1 MEESDVYVREE
12 GDRPMEHSP
21 RGRYIRFDIRLG
33 TGAYK
38 SVYKAYDTD
47 QGIDVAW
54 NAIDIGLLPTTEKTR
69 IIQEV
74 QLLQKLEHKNIINFY
89 GSWFSKEKN
98 QVVFI
103 TEIMTS
109 GTLKSYIKRV
119 QFIKWKIIKRW
130 CIQILEGLHYLHSQN
145 PPVIHRDLKCDNI
158 FVNGNTGDLRIG
170 DLGLSTQL
178 AVDKR
183 SKAQSV
189 LGTPEFMAPELYDE
203 SYDEKVDIYAFG
215 MCVLEMVTK
224 EVPYSEC
231 INPAQIYKKVTAGIR
246 PKGLQRVV
254 SQAARDFIELCLS
267 RGNGLVD
274 VTAEYLLDHTFLK
287 AQDDDNDM
295 VECLD
300 EDELERE
307 SKEEQQ
313 RLEKVAE
320 ESFAVEFNM
329 ESGSKVAVSERR
341 KQFPSLSLEPEEM
354 SAASS
359 NSGSAPGS
367 AGSASAPSPDT
378 VAEEKTDGTHRLIQ
392 MPPLGPRRDSI
403 TQPPSP
409 SADATPTPASVPAPA
424 AAVPPPAAAAT
435 ATTALAPAQNPV
447 PSNEAAPTLAHSPSQ
462 PVISEM
468 VTADEPLSSGK
479 KHADS
484 HVDQF
489 LATLP
494 GTESAIQ
501 NTRIN
506 IMGGRGQRL
515 DLENDVTPEY
525 AESPVESPVANG
537 KQTPEHSQSFT
548 GEASVAPVDV
558 PKIEPPNSAPGLLTP
573 SQAPQAQVPSMQLPE
588 RDVQPQANLVR
599 RASIHGTA
607 DVAAAVAAAAA
618 VVESVAPAASLPSP
632 PPPETSQQASN
643 NATARKRVKRHEI
656 KAAKDPDNEHSILLN
671 LRIMIDGKS
680 KEIKFPFN
688 LFADSTHEVACEL
701 AVDVGILEPDLE
713 DIADS
718 IRFLVTEGKINNLS
732 DVQEDVWEE
741 APEPHSFSL
750 KPFPN
755 VSKMSFVHL
764 PPPGSYPQQAYIM
777 GPAGLERTSSVSS
790 TSTASAP
797 TSVLQSVLG
806 TSGVAGASP
815 GTSGVQMSAQERA
828 MPGQQETLSSA
839 GINDPSASLMVLDGS
854 VSAPPLSTSTSTSA
868 LPSFPSSE
876 VGRSPPRPSLPHAGS
891 ESTLTK
897 EALLNIL
904 EMQARGVS
912 MGSLADPSYIQQIH
926 QLEDRLKIAR
936 TSFDERESS
945 LEAQIRSEEEKH
957 QREIERFRKKMEEFD
972 KQRAAIARQQNGG
985 ESAVFSET
993 NGSSTGLDE
1002 SLRMLA
1008 QGESL
1013 ANADALNPSA
1023 MLVEFDNDVGLPVD
1037 GSDEEPSPPHSASA
1051 TVPAPTSVGTE
1062 TVSTSSPV
1070 LVDELIPESY
1080 LQSAA
1085 PLAAVNDATTMA
1097 MTAPTP
1103 AAASKPPT
1111 GQS

>member
-54 NAIDIGLLPTTEKTR
+54 NAIDIGLLPSTEKTR

-203 SYDEKVDIYAFG
+203 SYDEKVDVYAFG

-231 INPAQIYKKVTAGIR
+231 INPAQIYKK
-246 PKGLQRVV
+246 RVV

-274 VTAEYLLDHTFLK
+274 VTAQYLLDHPFLK

-295 VECLD
+295 WN
-300 EDELERE
+300 RE
-307 SKEEQQ
+307 SKQEQQ

-329 ESGSKVAVSERR
+329 ESGSKDGAAVMVSERR

-359 NSGSAPGS
+359 VS
-367 AGSASAPSPDT
+367 GSASAPGSGGS
-378 VAEEKTDGTHRLIQ
+378 VIAAAEEKTAGTHQLVQ
-392 MPPLGPRRDSI
+392 VPPVGEPSRDSI

-409 SADATPTPASVPAPA
+409 STDPAPTEAATPAPA
-424 AAVPPPAAAAT
+424 S
-435 ATTALAPAQNPV
+435 APAQ
-447 PSNEAAPTLAHSPSQ
+447 PSASPSEAASTLTHSPSQ

-479 KHADS
+479 KSADA
-484 HVDQF
+484 HVDRF

-515 DLENDVTPEY
+515 DLENDTMPEY
-525 AESPVESPVANG
+525 AESPADSPVANG
-537 KQTPEHSQSFT
+537 KETPEHSQSFT
-548 GEASVAPVDV
+548 GEPSALPVDLA
-558 PKIEPPNSAPGLLTP
+558 K
-573 SQAPQAQVPSMQLPE
+573 LPE
-588 RDVQPQANLVR
+588 PVVEPQTNLVR
-599 RASIHGTA
+599 RASIHA
-607 DVAAAVAAAAA
+607 PSDPAVATAVAAAAA
-618 VVESVAPAASLPSP
+618 EVAVPVPLTP
-632 PPPETSQQASN
+632 PPQAPLPTASSN
-643 NATARKRVKRHEI
+643 ANATARKRVKRHEI

-671 LRIMIDGKS
+671 LRIIIDGKS

-688 LFADSTHEVACEL
+688 LFADSPHEVACEL

-741 APEPHSFSL
+741 APEPHSFSS

-755 VSKMSFVHL
+755 VSKMSFVHV
-764 PPPGSYPQQAYIM
+764 PPGAYQQQAYMM
-777 GPAGLERTSSVSS
+777 GAAWFRALAECFKYLNFWSAGFGTSGTAASTGQASVPQELVIPGSQES
-790 TSTASAP
+790 PSTAS
-797 TSVLQSVLG
+797 L
-806 TSGVAGASP
+806 
-815 GTSGVQMSAQERA
+815 
-828 MPGQQETLSSA
+828 
-839 GINDPSASLMVLDGS
+839 NDPSSTLMVLDGS
-854 VSAPPLSTSTSTSA
+854 IPLSSSSSIRVRFR
-868 LPSFPSSE
+868 LPSND
-876 VGRSPPRPSLPHAGS
+876 VVRSPPRPGLPHTAS

-897 EALLNIL
+897 EALLSIL
-904 EMQARGVS
+904 EMRARGVS
-912 MGSLADPSYIQQIH
+912 MGSIADPAYVQQIH

-936 TSFDERESS
+936 TSFNEQESS
-945 LEAQIRSEEEKH
+945 LEAAIRSEEEKH
-957 QREIERFRKKMEEFD
+957 QREEFD
-972 KQRAAIARQQNGG
+972 KQRAAIARQQNG
-985 ESAVFSET
+985 ESAVFSDA
-993 NGSSTGLDE
+993 NGSSTALDE
-1002 SLRMLA
+1002 NLRLLS

-1013 ANADALNPSA
+1013 SNANAQNPSA
-1023 MLVEFDNDVGLPVD
+1023 MLVEFDSDVGLPVD
-1037 GSDEEPSPPHSASA
+1037 GSDEEPSPSAS
-1051 TVPAPTSVGTE
+1051 VPTSVTMQVNASTE
-1062 TVSTSSPV
+1062 ATARPPSVPNPVPITGADETWNLSCPLNDVQRLSVSKGRRTYRFARRNTLNDDTIIECPMPTRNLS
-1070 LVDELIPESY
+1070 SY
-1080 LQSAA
+1080 LSGYKLELVVIERSLNFGAEFWRS
-1085 PLAAVNDATTMA
+1085 VVECSVTITESED
-1097 MTAPTP
+1097 
-1103 AAASKPPT
+1103 PPDVFSEVLHLRSIPSHKIALQL
-1111 GQS
+1111 G

>member
-1 MEESDVYVREE
+1 MEESDVYMREE

-54 NAIDIGLLPTTEKTR
+54 NAIDIGLLPSTEKTR

-203 SYDEKVDIYAFG
+203 SYDEKVDVYAFG

-274 VTAEYLLDHTFLK
+274 VTAQYLLDHPFLK

-300 EDELERE
+300 EDALERE

-313 RLEKVAE
+313 RLERVAE

-329 ESGSKVAVSERR
+329 ESGSKDGAVVVVTERR
-341 KQFPSLSLEPEEM
+341 KQFPSLSLEPEDM

-359 NSGSAPGS
+359 ASGSTSAP
-367 AGSASAPSPDT
+367 ASAT
-378 VAEEKTDGTHRLIQ
+378 MT
-392 MPPLGPRRDSI
+392 
-403 TQPPSP
+403 
-409 SADATPTPASVPAPA
+409 
-424 AAVPPPAAAAT
+424 
-435 ATTALAPAQNPV
+435 
-447 PSNEAAPTLAHSPSQ
+447 HSPSQ

-468 VTADEPLSSGK
+468 VVADEPLSSGK
-479 KHADS
+479 KSADA

-506 IMGGRGQRL
+506 IMG
-515 DLENDVTPEY
+515 EY
-525 AESPVESPVANG
+525 AESPVDSPVANG
-537 KQTPEHSQSFT
+537 KETPEHSQSFT
-548 GEASVAPVDV
+548 GEPSALAVDV
-558 PKIEPPNSAPGLLTP
+558 PKVEPPNSAPGLLTP
-573 SQAPQAQVPSMQLPE
+573 SQAPLAPVPSMQLPE
-588 RDVQPQANLVR
+588 PVVEPQTNLVR
-599 RASIHGTA
+599 RASIH
-607 DVAAAVAAAAA
+607 
-618 VVESVAPAASLPSP
+618 APSDPAP
-632 PPPETSQQASN
+632 PPTTPPASSTA
-643 NATARKRVKRHEI
+643 NATARKRVKRHDI

-688 LFADSTHEVACEL
+688 LFADSPHEVACEL

-741 APEPHSFSL
+741 APEPHSFSS

-755 VSKMSFVHL
+755 VSKMSFVHV
-764 PPPGSYPQQAYIM
+764 PPGAYQPQAYMM
-777 GPAGLERTSSVSS
+777 GAAGLERSQSASNVS
-790 TSTASAP
+790 TSAVPAL
-797 TSVLQSVLG
+797 VLQSAPN
-806 TSGVAGASP
+806 TAS
-815 GTSGVQMSAQERA
+815 
-828 MPGQQETLSSA
+828 LK
-839 GINDPSASLMVLDGS
+839 DPSSTLMVLDGS
-854 VSAPPLSTSTSTSA
+854 MPVNSSSSTSA
-868 LPSFPSSE
+868 LPSFPSND
-876 VGRSPPRPSLPHAGS
+876 VARSPPRPGLPHTAS

-912 MGSLADPSYIQQIH
+912 LGSIADPSYVQQIH

-936 TSFDERESS
+936 TSFNEQESS
-945 LEAQIRSEEEKH
+945 LEAAIRSEEEKH
-957 QREIERFRKKMEEFD
+957 QREVERFRKKMEEFD
-972 KQRAAIARQQNGG
+972 KQRAAIARQQNG
-985 ESAVFSET
+985 ESAVLSDA
-993 NGSSTGLDE
+993 NGSSTALDE
-1002 SLRMLA
+1002 NLRLL
-1008 QGESL
+1008 GETTMQ
-1013 ANADALNPSA
+1013 NPST
-1023 MLVEFDNDVGLPVD
+1023 MLVEFDQAVGLPVD
-1037 GSDEEPSPPHSASA
+1037 GSDEEPSPPPSGASVNSEA
-1051 TVPAPTSVGTE
+1051 ASSVP
-1062 TVSTSSPV
+1062 
-1070 LVDELIPESY
+1070 VDELIPASY

-1085 PLAAVNDATTMA
+1085 PSTAATDTTA
-1097 MTAPTP
+1097 MTA
-1103 AAASKPPT
+1103 T
-1111 GQS
+1111 GLS

>member
-1 MEESDVYVREE
+1 MGALERVETAFSELNLGISTLEMEESDVYMREE

-54 NAIDIGLLPTTEKTR
+54 NAIDIGLLPSTEKTR

-203 SYDEKVDIYAFG
+203 SYDEKVDVYAFG

-274 VTAEYLLDHTFLK
+274 VTAQYLLDHPFLK

-300 EDELERE
+300 EDALERE

-313 RLEKVAE
+313 RLERVAE

-329 ESGSKVAVSERR
+329 ESGSKDGAVVVVTERR
-341 KQFPSLSLEPEEM
+341 KQFPSLSLEPEDM

-359 NSGSAPGS
+359 ASGSTSAPGS
-367 AGSASAPSPDT
+367 GGSIIAT
-378 VAEEKTDGTHRLIQ
+378 AEEKTIGTLGLVQI
-392 MPPLGPRRDSI
+392 PPAGAPARDSI

-409 SADATPTPASVPAPA
+409 VTDPVPTDDVVPVPASVPAQPST
-424 AAVPPPAAAAT
+424 PPPE
-435 ATTALAPAQNPV
+435 PV
-447 PSNEAAPTLAHSPSQ
+447 PTMTHSPSQ

-468 VTADEPLSSGK
+468 VVADEPLSSGK
-479 KHADS
+479 KSADA

-515 DLENDVTPEY
+515 DLENDTNPEY
-525 AESPVESPVANG
+525 AESPVDSPVANG
-537 KQTPEHSQSFT
+537 KETPEHSQSFT
-548 GEASVAPVDV
+548 GEPSALAVDV
-558 PKIEPPNSAPGLLTP
+558 PKVEPPNSAPGLLTP
-573 SQAPQAQVPSMQLPE
+573 SQAPLAPVPSMQLPE
-588 RDVQPQANLVR
+588 PVVEPQTNLVR
-599 RASIHGTA
+599 RASIHA
-607 DVAAAVAAAAA
+607 PSDPAVAAALAA
-618 VVESVAPAASLPSP
+618 ALEPKASVPVQP
-632 PPPETSQQASN
+632 PPTTPPASSTA
-643 NATARKRVKRHEI
+643 NATARKRVKRHDI

-688 LFADSTHEVACEL
+688 LFADSPHEVACEL

-741 APEPHSFSL
+741 APEPHSFSS

-755 VSKMSFVHL
+755 VSKMSFVHV
-764 PPPGSYPQQAYIM
+764 PPGAYQPQAYMM
-777 GPAGLERTSSVSS
+777 GAAGLERSQSASNVS
-790 TSTASAP
+790 TSAVPAL
-797 TSVLQSVLG
+797 VLQSVLG
-806 TSGVAGASP
+806 TSGTTASTPASVAPELVIPGSQEAPNTAS
-815 GTSGVQMSAQERA
+815 
-828 MPGQQETLSSA
+828 LK
-839 GINDPSASLMVLDGS
+839 DPSSTLMVLDGS
-854 VSAPPLSTSTSTSA
+854 MPVNSSSSTSA
-868 LPSFPSSE
+868 LPSFPSND
-876 VGRSPPRPSLPHAGS
+876 VARSPPRPGLPHTAS

-912 MGSLADPSYIQQIH
+912 LGSIADPSYVQQIH

-936 TSFDERESS
+936 TSFNEQESS
-945 LEAQIRSEEEKH
+945 LEAAIRSEEEKH
-957 QREIERFRKKMEEFD
+957 QREVERFRKKMEEFD
-972 KQRAAIARQQNGG
+972 KQRAAIARQQNG
-985 ESAVFSET
+985 ESAVLSDA
-993 NGSSTGLDE
+993 NGSSTALDE
-1002 SLRMLA
+1002 NLRLL
-1008 QGESL
+1008 GETTMQ
-1013 ANADALNPSA
+1013 NPST
-1023 MLVEFDNDVGLPVD
+1023 MLVEFDQAVGLPVD
-1037 GSDEEPSPPHSASA
+1037 GSDEEPSPPPSGASVNSEA
-1051 TVPAPTSVGTE
+1051 ASSVP
-1062 TVSTSSPV
+1062 
-1070 LVDELIPESY
+1070 VDELIPASY

-1085 PLAAVNDATTMA
+1085 PSTAATDTTA
-1097 MTAPTP
+1097 MTA
-1103 AAASKPPT
+1103 T
-1111 GQS
+1111 GLS

>member
-1 MEESDVYVREE
+1 MEESDVYAREE
-12 GDRPMEHSP
+12 GDRPVEHSP

-54 NAIDIGLLPTTEKTR
+54 NAIDIGLLPSTEKTR

-119 QFIKWKIIKRW
+119 HFIKWKIIKRW

-203 SYDEKVDIYAFG
+203 SYDEKVDVYAFG

-246 PKGLQRVV
+246 PRGLQRVV

-274 VTAEYLLDHTFLK
+274 VTAQYLLDHPFLK

-295 VECLD
+295 VKCLLECD
-300 EDELERE
+300 LERE
-307 SKEEQQ
+307 SKVEKQ

-320 ESFAVEFNM
+320 ESFAEEFNM
-329 ESGSKVAVSERR
+329 ESGSKDGAALAVGERR
-341 KQFPSLSLEPEEM
+341 QQTYSGVVVGVSLV
-354 SAASS
+354 A
-359 NSGSAPGS
+359 SAPGS
-367 AGSASAPSPDT
+367 SSSAIASASIEEES
-378 VAEEKTDGTHRLIQ
+378 AEQHQALAG
-392 MPPLGPRRDSI
+392 PLASDNKLEPTSLPNHLAGVLPAQI
-403 TQPPSP
+403 TTQP
-409 SADATPTPASVPAPA
+409 TT
-424 AAVPPPAAAAT
+424 PPPEADQ
-435 ATTALAPAQNPV
+435 AL
-447 PSNEAAPTLAHSPSQ
+447 SLSPTQ

-468 VTADEPLSSGK
+468 VSVDEPLLSGK
-479 KHADS
+479 HVANA

-494 GTESAIQ
+494 GSESAIR

-506 IMGGRGQRL
+506 IMGGRGHRL
-515 DLENDVTPEY
+515 DLENDSTLDY
-525 AESPVESPVANG
+525 AKSPADSPVANG
-537 KQTPEHSQSFT
+537 KDNLEQSQAFI
-548 GEASVAPVDV
+548 D
-558 PKIEPPNSAPGLLTP
+558 EPPAANANVKKLVYPNSAPGLLTP
-573 SQAPQAQVPSMQLPE
+573 SQAPCVEPPPMQLPE
-588 RDVQPQANLVR
+588 PVFEPQSTLVR
-599 RASIHGTA
+599 RASIHVPSNAAAT
-607 DVAAAVAAAAA
+607 VAAALAEAATQPTAPQLAPPAA
-618 VVESVAPAASLPSP
+618 VNL
-632 PPPETSQQASN
+632 N
-643 NATARKRVKRHEI
+643 NTNSSARKSAKRHEI
-656 KAAKDPDNEHSILLN
+656 KATKDPDNEHSILLN

-688 LFADSTHEVACEL
+688 LFADSTHEVTCEL
-701 AVDVGILEPDLE
+701 AVDVGIREPDLE

-741 APEPHSFSL
+741 APEPYSFSS

-755 VSKMSFVHL
+755 VSKMSFVHVST
-764 PPPGSYPQQAYIM
+764 GAYQSQQTH
-777 GPAGLERTSSVSS
+777 GVNSAGADRAPKSS
-790 TSTASAP
+790 SAP
-797 TSVLQSVLG
+797 ASGLQSVLG
-806 TSGVAGASP
+806 TSGTAAPAGGS
-815 GTSGVQMSAQERA
+815 MSAQELLKSES
-828 MPGQQETLSSA
+828 QESLNTAILKDSSSTKV
-839 GINDPSASLMVLDGS
+839 PDGS
-854 VSAPPLSTSTSTSA
+854 ISSGNASNSNSAR
-868 LPSFPSSE
+868 SSLFNNE
-876 VGRSPPRPSLPHAGS
+876 MARSPPRPGLPHTVS
-891 ESTLTK
+891 ESTLTR
-897 EALLNIL
+897 EALLTIL
-904 EMQARGVS
+904 EMRARGVS
-912 MGSLADPSYIQQIH
+912 LGSIADPNYVQQIH
-926 QLEDRLKIAR
+926 QLEDSLKLAR
-936 TSFDERESS
+936 STFDDQESS
-945 LEAQIRSEEEKH
+945 LEAAIRSEEKKH

-972 KQRAAIARQQNGG
+972 KQRAAIARQLNGEG
-985 ESAVFSET
+985 TVSSDA
-993 NGSSTGLDE
+993 NGSMDE
-1002 SLRMLA
+1002 NLQLLA
-1008 QGESL
+1008 QQ
-1013 ANADALNPSA
+1013 DARAITNEQILSA
-1023 MLVEFDNDVGLPVD
+1023 MPAEFESVGLPLD
-1037 GSDEEPSPPHSASA
+1037 GCDGEFTPPHSAPMTTSA
-1051 TVPAPTSVGTE
+1051 AVQSKSVSEALRASSSVPT
-1062 TVSTSSPV
+1062 
-1070 LVDELIPESY
+1070 LDLISDSY

-1085 PLAAVNDATTMA
+1085 PKTTGTSTTTVTATA
-1097 MTAPTP
+1097 LPP
-1103 AAASKPPT
+1103 LVASQSPP

>member
-1 MEESDVYVREE
+1 MEESDVYAREE
-12 GDRPMEHSP
+12 GDRPVEHSP

-54 NAIDIGLLPTTEKTR
+54 NAIDIGLLPSTEKTR

-203 SYDEKVDIYAFG
+203 SYDEKVDVYAFG

-274 VTAEYLLDHTFLK
+274 VTAQYLLDHPFLK
-287 AQDDDNDM
+287 VQDDDNDM
-295 VECLD
+295 VECLLKD
-300 EDELERE
+300 DLEYE
-307 SKEEQQ
+307 TKVEQQ

-320 ESFAVEFNM
+320 ESFAEEFNM
-329 ESGSKVAVSERR
+329 EGGSKDGAALALNQRRQQFTPILMEPEAMAAVSLLTLAPDNSCSTIATGSTEV
-341 KQFPSLSLEPEEM
+341 E
-354 SAASS
+354 AA
-359 NSGSAPGS
+359 GTHHMLQVS
-367 AGSASAPSPDT
+367 AGKYFIDDNCAPVPESNELEFVNAAQST
-378 VAEEKTDGTHRLIQ
+378 A
-392 MPPLGPRRDSI
+392 
-403 TQPPSP
+403 QPS
-409 SADATPTPASVPAPA
+409 T
-424 AAVPPPAAAAT
+424 PPP
-435 ATTALAPAQNPV
+435 
-447 PSNEAAPTLAHSPSQ
+447 EAAQASPLSPTQ

-468 VTADEPLSSGK
+468 VIVDEPLLSGK
-479 KHADS
+479 QIVDT

-494 GTESAIQ
+494 GSESAIQ

-506 IMGGRGQRL
+506 IMGGRGHRL
-515 DLENDVTPEY
+515 DLENDSAPEY
-525 AESPVESPVANG
+525 AENPADASDASN
-537 KQTPEHSQSFT
+537 QDTMEHLQSFY
-548 GEASVAPVDV
+548 GDHPSVDV
-558 PKIEPPNSAPGLLTP
+558 HVRKLEHPNSAPGLLTP
-573 SQAPQAQVPSMQLPE
+573 SQAPHVQIPAMQLPE
-588 RDVQPQANLVR
+588 PVFELQSTLVR
-599 RASIHGTA
+599 RASIHA
-607 DVAAAVAAAAA
+607 PSNAAAAAA
-618 VVESVAPAASLPSP
+618 VTAALAEAAVQPSA
-632 PPPETSQQASN
+632 SQQTAPDLANSSSAN
-643 NATARKRVKRHEI
+643 LSARKRAKRHEI
-656 KAAKDPDNEHSILLN
+656 KATKDPDNEHSILLN

-688 LFADSTHEVACEL
+688 LFADSTHEVTCEL
-701 AVDVGILEPDLE
+701 AVDVGIREPDLE

-741 APEPHSFSL
+741 APEPHSFSS

-755 VSKMSFVHL
+755 VSKMSFVHVPTGVYQQQQTYL
-764 PPPGSYPQQAYIM
+764 VNSTGSDHAPSA
-777 GPAGLERTSSVSS
+777 SSAANSGVSS
-790 TSTASAP
+790 
-797 TSVLQSVLG
+797 SVLQSVLSASG
-806 TSGVAGASP
+806 TSNSAAPAGGPLS
-815 GTSGVQMSAQERA
+815 VQELVVSKSQESLNA
-828 MPGQQETLSSA
+828 PSLS
-839 GINDPSASLMVLDGS
+839 DPSSMMMLDKNIPQGN
-854 VSAPPLSTSTSTSA
+854 TSNSTSA
-868 LPSFPSSE
+868 LSALSKNE
-876 VGRSPPRPSLPHAGS
+876 LARSPPRPGLSHTAS
-891 ESTLTK
+891 DSTLSRET
-897 EALLNIL
+897 LLNIL
-904 EMQARGVS
+904 EMRSRGVS
-912 MGSLADPSYIQQIH
+912 LGSIADPDHVQQIH
-926 QLEDRLKIAR
+926 QLEDRLKLAR
-936 TSFDERESS
+936 STFDDRESS
-945 LEAQIRSEEEKH
+945 LEAAIRSEEEKH

-972 KQRAAIARQQNGG
+972 KQRAAIARQQNGEG
-985 ESAVFSET
+985 AVINDI
-993 NGSSTGLDE
+993 NGSMMASLNENFQPFAQVEAFVTTKEQSSSNTLADLD
-1002 SLRMLA
+1002 
-1008 QGESL
+1008 
-1013 ANADALNPSA
+1013 N
-1023 MLVEFDNDVGLPVD
+1023 VVGLPLD
-1037 GSDEEPSPPHSASA
+1037 GSDEDCSPPLSGVAAASYLASAPKSTSASMQ
-1051 TVPAPTSVGTE
+1051 VSSV
-1062 TVSTSSPV
+1062 SNSSV
-1070 LVDELIPESY
+1070 ASSSIQADESIPKRY
-1080 LQSAA
+1080 LQSAN
-1085 PLAAVNDATTMA
+1085 PLVVGTDTTAVAATA
-1097 MTAPTP
+1097 MTSLV
-1103 AAASKPPT
+1103 ASQSYS

>member
-54 NAIDIGLLPTTEKTR
+54 NAIDIGLLPSTEKTR

-203 SYDEKVDIYAFG
+203 SYDEKVDVYAFG

-274 VTAEYLLDHTFLK
+274 VTAQYLLDHPFLK

-307 SKEEQQ
+307 SKQEQQ

-329 ESGSKVAVSERR
+329 ESGSKDGAAVMVSERR

-359 NSGSAPGS
+359 VS
-367 AGSASAPSPDT
+367 GSASAPGSGGS
-378 VAEEKTDGTHRLIQ
+378 VIAAAEEKTAGTHRLVQ
-392 MPPLGPRRDSI
+392 VPPIGEPSRDSI

-409 SADATPTPASVPAPA
+409 STDPAPTEAATPAPA
-424 AAVPPPAAAAT
+424 S
-435 ATTALAPAQNPV
+435 APAQ
-447 PSNEAAPTLAHSPSQ
+447 PSAPPSEATSTLTHSPSQ

-479 KHADS
+479 KSADA
-484 HVDQF
+484 HVDRF

-515 DLENDVTPEY
+515 DLENDTMPEY
-525 AESPVESPVANG
+525 AESPADSPVANG
-537 KQTPEHSQSFT
+537 KETPEHSQSFT
-548 GEASVAPVDV
+548 GEPSALPVDLAKV
-558 PKIEPPNSAPGLLTP
+558 EPPNSAPGLLTP
-573 SQAPQAQVPSMQLPE
+573 SQAPQTQVPSMQLPE
-588 RDVQPQANLVR
+588 PVVEPQTNLVR
-599 RASIHGTA
+599 RASIHA
-607 DVAAAVAAAAA
+607 PSDPAVATAVAAAAA
-618 VVESVAPAASLPSP
+618 EVAVPVPLTP
-632 PPPETSQQASN
+632 PPQAPLPTASSN
-643 NATARKRVKRHEI
+643 ANATARKRVKRHEI

-671 LRIMIDGKS
+671 LRIIIDGKS

-688 LFADSTHEVACEL
+688 LFADSPHEVACEL

-741 APEPHSFSL
+741 APEPHSFSS

-755 VSKMSFVHL
+755 VSKMSFVHV
-764 PPPGSYPQQAYIM
+764 PPGAYQQQAYMM
-777 GPAGLERTSSVSS
+777 GAAGLERSQSASSIS
-790 TSTASAP
+790 TSGVPA
-797 TSVLQSVLG
+797 SVLQSVLG
-806 TSGVAGASP
+806 TSGTAASTGQASVPQELVIP
-815 GTSGVQMSAQERA
+815 GSQESPSTA
-828 MPGQQETLSSA
+828 SL
-839 GINDPSASLMVLDGS
+839 NDPSSTLMVLDGS
-854 VSAPPLSTSTSTSA
+854 IPLSSSSSNTSA
-868 LPSFPSSE
+868 LPSFPSND
-876 VGRSPPRPSLPHAGS
+876 VVRSPPRPGLPHTAS

-897 EALLNIL
+897 EALLSIL
-904 EMQARGVS
+904 EMRARGVS
-912 MGSLADPSYIQQIH
+912 MGSIADPAYVQQIH

-936 TSFDERESS
+936 TSFNEQESS
-945 LEAQIRSEEEKH
+945 LEAAIRSEEEKH
-957 QREIERFRKKMEEFD
+957 QREVERFRKKMEEFD
-972 KQRAAIARQQNGG
+972 KQRAAIARQQNG
-985 ESAVFSET
+985 ESAVFSDA
-993 NGSSTGLDE
+993 NGSSTALDE
-1002 SLRMLA
+1002 NLRLLS

-1013 ANADALNPSA
+1013 SNANAQNPSA
-1023 MLVEFDNDVGLPVD
+1023 MLVEFDSDVGLPVD
-1037 GSDEEPSPPHSASA
+1037 GSDEEPSPPPSGAASAS
-1051 TVPAPTSVGTE
+1051 VPTSVTMQVNASTE
-1062 TVSTSSPV
+1062 ATARPPSVP
-1070 LVDELIPESY
+1070 VDELIPESY

-1085 PLAAVNDATTMA
+1085 PSTAGTDTTTTAA
-1097 MTAPTP
+1097 TAPTP
-1103 AAASKPPT
+1103 AASQPKP

>member
-54 NAIDIGLLPTTEKTR
+54 NAIDIGLLPSTEKTR

-274 VTAEYLLDHTFLK
+274 VTAEYLLDHPFLK

-307 SKEEQQ
+307 SKVEQQ
-313 RLEKVAE
+313 RLDKVAE

-329 ESGSKVAVSERR
+329 KSGSKDGTALAVSERR

-354 SAASS
+354 PAASS
-359 NSGSAPGS
+359 ASGSTSAPGS
-367 AGSASAPSPDT
+367 AGSASAPALDAF
-378 VAEEKTDGTHRLIQ
+378 AEEKTAGIHRLIQ
-392 MPPLGPRRDSI
+392 VPPVGPPPRDSI
-403 TQPPSP
+403 TEPPSP
-409 SADATPTPASVPAPA
+409 SAEPTS
-424 AAVPPPAAAAT
+424 
-435 ATTALAPAQNPV
+435 
-447 PSNEAAPTLAHSPSQ
+447 AAPTPPAPIVTTTPSPEDAPTLTHSPSQ

-468 VTADEPLSSGK
+468 VSVDEPLSSGK
-479 KHADS
+479 KSADA

-515 DLENDVTPEY
+515 DLENDVNPDY
-525 AESPVESPVANG
+525 AESPVDSPVANG
-537 KQTPEHSQSFT
+537 KQGPEHSQSFT
-548 GEASVAPVDV
+548 ADASIAPPDEA
-558 PKIEPPNSAPGLLTP
+558 KLEPPNSAPGLLTP
-573 SQAPQAQVPSMQLPE
+573 SQAPDAQVPSMQLPE
-588 RDVQPQANLVR
+588 RDVAPQANLVR
-599 RASIHGTA
+599 RASIHVPSDA
-607 DVAAAVAAAAA
+607 AAAVAAAAVA
-618 VVESVAPAASLPSP
+618 EAVAPAASQPSP
-632 PPPETSQQASN
+632 PPPPLQASQQAASSS
-643 NATARKRVKRHEI
+643 TARKRVKRHEI

-741 APEPHSFSL
+741 APEPHSFSV

-755 VSKMSFVHL
+755 VSKMSFVQV
-764 PPPGSYPQQAYIM
+764 PPGTYQQQQAYMM
-777 GPAGLERTSSVSS
+777 GAGALERS
-790 TSTASAP
+790 ASATSAP
-797 TSVLQSVLG
+797 AAPGVPPSVLQSMLG
-806 TSGVAGASP
+806 TSGTVGATAGQPVVPMTAPELALP
-815 GTSGVQMSAQERA
+815 GSQESLNPA
-828 MPGQQETLSSA
+828 GLS
-839 GINDPSASLMVLDGS
+839 DPSSNLIMLDGG
-854 VSAPPLSTSTSTSA
+854 VPLSTSSSTGV
-868 LPSFPSSE
+868 LPAFPANE
-876 VGRSPPRPSLPHAGS
+876 VARSPPRPGLPHTAS

-904 EMQARGVS
+904 EMRARGVS
-912 MGSLADPSYIQQIH
+912 MGSIADPTYVQQIH
-926 QLEDRLKIAR
+926 QLEDRLKVAR
-936 TSFDERESS
+936 SSFDERESS
-945 LEAQIRSEEEKH
+945 LEAAIRSEEEKH

-972 KQRAAIARQQNGG
+972 KQRAAIARQQNGD
-985 ESAVFSET
+985 SAVYSDA
-993 NGSSTGLDE
+993 NGSSTALDE
-1002 SLRMLA
+1002 SLRLLS

-1013 ANADALNPSA
+1013 MPSTAQNPSA
-1023 MLVEFDNDVGLPVD
+1023 LLVEFDNDVGLPVD
-1037 GSDEEPSPPHSASA
+1037 GSDEESSPPPSAAPARA
-1051 TVPAPTSVGTE
+1051 TTAPAPVPVPTSAAPPSANAESQVPPAS
-1062 TVSTSSPV
+1062 VP
-1070 LVDELIPESY
+1070 VDELIPESY
-1080 LQSAA
+1080 LQSEAPAA
-1085 PLAAVNDATTMA
+1085 KGTDTTTMA
-1097 MTAPTP
+1097 ATAPTP
-1103 AAASKPPT
+1103 ANPPSP
-1111 GQS
+1111 GQA

>member
-1 MEESDVYVREE
+1 MYQREE
-12 GDRPMEHSP
+12 GDRPVEHSP

-54 NAIDIGLLPTTEKTR
+54 NAIDIGLLPSTEKTR

-274 VTAEYLLDHTFLK
+274 VTAEYLLDHPFLK

-329 ESGSKVAVSERR
+329 ASGSKDGAAVAVSERR

-359 NSGSAPGS
+359 GTGSVSAPGS
-367 AGSASAPSPDT
+367 AGSASAPSPDAP
-378 VAEEKTDGTHRLIQ
+378 AEEKTPGTHRLIQ
-392 MPPLGPRRDSI
+392 
-403 TQPPSP
+403 
-409 SADATPTPASVPAPA
+409 VPIE
-424 AAVPPPAAAAT
+424 PPAADSISE
-435 ATTALAPAQNPV
+435 APSPV
-447 PSNEAAPTLAHSPSQ
+447 PQPPTPPEAAPTLPSSDSQ
-462 PVISEM
+462 PIISEM
-468 VTADEPLSSGK
+468 VSVDEPVSSGK
-479 KHADS
+479 KNADE

-515 DLENDVTPEY
+515 ELEDDVAPDSPAETP
-525 AESPVESPVANG
+525 AANG
-537 KQTPEHSQSFT
+537 KEKPEHSQSFAGEPPLAAT
-548 GEASVAPVDV
+548 GAAKEEVIPT
-558 PKIEPPNSAPGLLTP
+558 PNSAPGLLTP
-573 SQAPQAQVPSMQLPE
+573 SVAPQTQIPAMELPE
-588 RDVQPQANLVR
+588 RDVELPVNPVR
-599 RASIHGTA
+599 RASIHA
-607 DVAAAVAAAAA
+607 PSEAAGAVAAAAEA
-618 VVESVAPAASLPSP
+618 ESIARINNQPSQPSP
-632 PPPETSQQASN
+632 PPPPAPQPAST
-643 NATARKRVKRHEI
+643 TAPIRKRVKRHEI

-741 APEPHSFSL
+741 APEPHSFSSI
-750 KPFPN
+750 PFPN
-755 VSKMSFVHL
+755 VSKMTFVHV
-764 PPPGSYPQQAYIM
+764 PPGAYQQQQAYMM
-777 GPAGLERTSSVSS
+777 GATGLERGQSVSS
-790 TSTASAP
+790 AP
-797 TSVLQSVLG
+797 SSGVPHAVLQS
-806 TSGVAGASP
+806 
-815 GTSGVQMSAQERA
+815 M
-828 MPGQQETLSSA
+828 LSSSGPA
-839 GINDPSASLMVLDGS
+839 AASSAPPVVPMNPPDLVKQESVNTATLNDPSSTLMVLDAGGLLNS
-854 VSAPPLSTSTSTSA
+854 SSSSASIPTYPVN
-868 LPSFPSSE
+868 E
-876 VGRSPPRPSLPHAGS
+876 VGRSPPRPGLPHTAS

-904 EMQARGVS
+904 EMRSRGVS
-912 MGSLADPSYIQQIH
+912 MGSLTDPTFVQQLH
-926 QLEDRLKIAR
+926 NLEDSLSIAR
-936 TSFDERESS
+936 TGFDDPESS
-945 LEAQIRSEEEKH
+945 LEAAIRSEEEKH

-972 KQRAAIARQQNGG
+972 RQRAAIARQQNGDG
-985 ESAVFSET
+985 ALHT
-993 NGSSTGLDE
+993 DANGSSAALE
-1002 SLRMLA
+1002 ENLRALA
-1008 QGESL
+1008 QGEQLSSSIPQ
-1013 ANADALNPSA
+1013 NASSA
-1023 MLVEFDNDVGLPVD
+1023 TLVESDNDVGLSMD
-1037 GSDEEPSPPHSASA
+1037 GSDDEPSQPPPASA
-1051 TVPAPTSVGTE
+1051 VPAPVQAN
-1062 TVSTSSPV
+1062 VKADAVAAAPV
-1070 LVDELIPESY
+1070 AVREDQLIPESY
-1080 LQSAA
+1080 LQSGS
-1085 PLAAVNDATTMA
+1085 VDAQ
-1097 MTAPTP
+1097 PPPP
-1103 AAASKPPT
+1103 AAATEAAPSSAVSDAPS

>member
-1 MEESDVYVREE
+1 MEDGDVYVREE

-54 NAIDIGLLPTTEKTR
+54 NAIDIGLLPSTEKTR

-89 GSWFSKEKN
+89 GSWFCKEKN

-246 PKGLQRVV
+246 PRGLQRVV
-254 SQAARDFIELCLS
+254 SQAACDFIELCLS

-274 VTAEYLLDHTFLK
+274 VTAQYLLDHPFLK

-300 EDELERE
+300 EDKLERGA
-307 SKEEQQ
+307 KEAQQ
-313 RLEKVAE
+313 RLERVAE

-329 ESGSKVAVSERR
+329 EGGSKDSVASAVSGRR
-341 KQFPSLSLEPEEM
+341 TQFTSLSSELDGM
-354 SAASS
+354 SAMSS
-359 NSGSAPGS
+359 VSGATSAPGS
-367 AGSASAPSPDT
+367 VTSASVPFANVSADVNMTGTNRLIMVPPAGADGNTVTPSPSTGMVPQLSSGSASA
-378 VAEEKTDGTHRLIQ
+378 L
-392 MPPLGPRRDSI
+392 
-403 TQPPSP
+403 
-409 SADATPTPASVPAPA
+409 TPTPLMLAPLLAPSPAPIRTPT
-424 AAVPPPAAAAT
+424 PPP
-435 ATTALAPAQNPV
+435 
-447 PSNEAAPTLAHSPSQ
+447 EESPKLTYSLSQ
-462 PVISEM
+462 PFINEM
-468 VTADEPLSSGK
+468 VSADEPLSKGK
-479 KHADS
+479 KSVDT

-494 GTESAIQ
+494 GSESAIQ

-506 IMGGRGQRL
+506 IMGGRGHRL
-515 DLENDVTPEY
+515 DLENDVMPKY
-525 AESPVESPVANG
+525 AESPVESPLSSSVE
-537 KQTPEHSQSFT
+537 TPGHLQSFAGEHTAAYTDAAEHSQS
-548 GEASVAPVDV
+548 ASGMFMPHQQLEG
-558 PKIEPPNSAPGLLTP
+558 PI
-573 SQAPQAQVPSMQLPE
+573 PSMQLPE
-588 RDVQPQANLVR
+588 RDMEPQVGLTR
-599 RASIHGTA
+599 RASIHDPFNT
-607 DVAAAVAAAAA
+607 VAAS
-618 VVESVAPAASLPSP
+618 EAASRQPASP
-632 PPPETSQQASN
+632 PQATSQSAASSAN
-643 NATARKRVKRHEI
+643 ARKRAKRHEI
-656 KAAKDPDNEHSILLN
+656 KAVKDPDNEHSILLN
-671 LRIMIDGKS
+671 LRIIIDGKS

-688 LFADSTHEVACEL
+688 LFADSPHEVACEL

-741 APEPHSFSL
+741 APEPHSFSSI
-750 KPFPN
+750 PFPN
-755 VSKMSFVHL
+755 VSKMSLVHTPPDATAHQQPQIYLPSLESTPSASPEVPAFVH
-764 PPPGSYPQQAYIM
+764 
-777 GPAGLERTSSVSS
+777 
-790 TSTASAP
+790 
-797 TSVLQSVLG
+797 QSVLG
-806 TSGVAGASP
+806 TSSTAS
-815 GTSGVQMSAQERA
+815 A
-828 MPGQQETLSSA
+828 TLSGMQAPPEGES
-839 GINDPSASLMVLDGS
+839 S
-854 VSAPPLSTSTSTSA
+854 VSQESVHAARLSDSSATLMAPEGGSSSGS
-868 LPSFPSSE
+868 SSE
-876 VGRSPPRPSLPHAGS
+876 SAHPQFSGNEPGRSPPRPGLLHSAS
-891 ESTLTK
+891 ESGFTT
-897 EALLNIL
+897 EALMSIL
-904 EMQARGVS
+904 EQQARGVS
-912 MGSLADPSYIQQIH
+912 MGSIVDPTYAQQIH
-926 QLEDRLKIAR
+926 QLEDRLKVAR
-936 TSFDERESS
+936 SSFDDRESS
-945 LEAQIRSEEEKH
+945 LEAAIRSEEEKH

-972 KQRAAIARQQNGG
+972 KQRAAIARQQNG
-985 ESAVFSET
+985 ESAVVYDA
-993 NGSSTGLDE
+993 NGGSSPALNE
-1002 SLRMLA
+1002 SLRLLA

-1013 ANADALNPSA
+1013 ANTSGQIPSVVR
-1023 MLVEFDNDVGLPVD
+1023 MECDGYVSLPGD
-1037 GSDEEPSPPHSASA
+1037 GSEVKSCPPPSASA
-1051 TVPAPTSVGTE
+1051 SVPVPVSGSAASEADSSTEGVASPASV
-1062 TVSTSSPV
+1062 P
-1070 LVDELIPESY
+1070 VDELIPESY
-1080 LQSAA
+1080 FTTCGTIGKTGT
-1085 PLAAVNDATTMA
+1085 DATNT
-1097 MTAPTP
+1097 TANQV
-1103 AAASKPPT
+1103 AS
-1111 GQS
+1111 GHS